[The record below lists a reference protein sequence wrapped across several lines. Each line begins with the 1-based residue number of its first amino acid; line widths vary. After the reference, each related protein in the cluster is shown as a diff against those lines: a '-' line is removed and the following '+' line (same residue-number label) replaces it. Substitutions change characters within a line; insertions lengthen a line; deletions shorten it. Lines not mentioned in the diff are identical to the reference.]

1 MNVRVPF
8 FQLIFLG
15 KKSKLHKALFDRTQP
30 HHETDQILLLLMMS
44 TRSVEPLVPPL
55 RFSALQP
62 HLYRGSYPRQINYRF
77 LKRLRLK
84 YIVSL
89 TPEPIT
95 PETDGALYEFAKQ
108 NNIQLVHIECGK
120 EGGKRKKRG
129 VPIGYSAVVKALEL
143 MINVDYSP
151 LYVHCLNG
159 GQVSSLTIA
168 CLRKLSFWSSVSI
181 FNEFLVY
188 TNSINL
194 HDRAF
199 IENFIAEINVPKN
212 KVQWIWTG
220 LSKDIIGSHPTLKFI
235 NTNDRKYSNV
245 DL

>member
-1 MNVRVPF
+1 MAAGD
-8 FQLIFLG
+8 LG
-15 KKSKLHKALFDRTQP
+15 
-30 HHETDQILLLLMMS
+30 
-44 TRSVEPLVPPL
+44 PLVPPL

-62 HLYRGSYPRQINYRF
+62 NLYRGSYPREINYRF

-89 TPEPIT
+89 TPDPIT
-95 PETDGALYEFAKQ
+95 PENDKLLCEFAQ
-108 NNIQLVHIECGK
+108 ENNIQLVHIESGK

-181 FNEFLVY
+181 FNEFLAN

-199 IENFIAEINVPKN
+199 IENFIAEIEVPEN

-235 NTNDRKYSNV
+235 TTNDRKYSNV
-245 DL
+245 TN